1 MIRRSKTMTKLAV
14 IKESVTHVIPM
25 IGWYRYHPE
34 RSNKVLVP
42 NFFHGQLMTMKG
54 YLRYA
59 PRHQLVLSKDKCR
72 LLDCI
77 TSRSAMEGFC
87 LPIQLHQSSCTNR
100 SCASSTTPIK
110 VMLLFRIIKNDG
122 DGSYLF
128 RHLLKFH

>member
-25 IGWYRYHPE
+25 IGWYLYRPE
-34 RSNKVLVP
+34 RSSKVSVP

-77 TSRSAMEGFC
+77 TSRSAMGVFC
-87 LPIQLHQSSCTNR
+87 SPIQLHQSSCTNR
-100 SCASSTTPIK
+100 SCVSSTTPIR
-110 VMLLFRIIKNDG
+110 VMLLFPIIKNDD
-122 DGSYLF
+122 DGSYLI

>member
-1 MIRRSKTMTKLAV
+1 MIRRSKTMTKLVV

-25 IGWYRYHPE
+25 IGWYLYRPE

-42 NFFHGQLMTMKG
+42 NCFHGQLMTMKG

-77 TSRSAMEGFC
+77 ISRSAMEVFC
-87 LPIQLHQSSCTNR
+87 SPIQLHQSSCTNR

-110 VMLLFRIIKNDG
+110 VMLLFLIIKNDG
-122 DGSYLF
+122 DVSYLF